1 MINEAEPKFQSVHTR
16 SSFNQTFGGWYSNYV
31 PLSTK
36 FMQSIIG
43 NTRVSVFHIGAAELK
58 SDIQQVGRIVGKKSS
73 LSTFTAVDKGEKL
86 AKGQGIQTKG
96 GVIYQIEG
104 TLLVA
109 STRDIQSTPDKTG
122 RRWVPPTS
130 LAGKV
135 AGSKMYDEL
144 KKGIEKNKLDR
155 DTWNSIERKEEDKWE
170 KKVDYYSDDY
180 KGGYAEKEKALKKIM
195 GPLKRKWIKKYI
207 DMCYKIMRKYKK
219 QIKRHI
225 LSQKDKGS
233 EFGWNEIVVNQIHI
247 QDVFMLKRVGQYS
260 SIRDEVEKIAKGTV
274 TVGSPAQF
282 RKWYKERGGI
292 INEAKRIPR
301 KKGQH
306 RNSPSH
312 SDLYTDENPKGTI
325 KGLKFATVK
334 DAQKSVSK
342 IKNSGKSHAHKIQ
355 AAVAMEQRA
364 KEMGKKS
371 QAAVYRAFIN
381 KMKKKTKKKN
391 EGWSDKY
398 KKSIDCNN
406 PKGFSQ
412 KAHCDGKKKK
422 ESKDYTFGPDWIPTS
437 LAQRKKMKRIHQKLN
452 RSIREDINIPIKI
465 GDTILTGRFKN
476 KKTVVK
482 SIGKDEHGM
491 PTINGRKVV
500 TFRLPLKEASQASGR
515 QGPKGYTAFV
525 ELGLEKEYYEHM
537 KKLFTKNGETMI
549 LKEGIKDPGILK
561 AVFLAGGPGSGKTWV
576 AKGLF
581 GIPDRVNV
589 SQTGMKMVNTDKE
602 LKFLLKKYGFGTD
615 LDALPDELFRQLT
628 DDDYED
634 YSGLRGYAKELTG
647 VRKKLYQN
655 GRLGLIID
663 GTGDDYA
670 KISKEKKELEEKG
683 YDCYMIF
690 VNTTLDVALKR
701 NRNRDRVLPEKIVV
715 DSHRQVIKNIGGFQG
730 LFGGNNFLIID
741 NNKDLTEEQAQKRF
755 NMLVKK
761 GISKFIKKPIQNP
774 RGKSWVRKQKMLET
788 YTSENGTTLLLE
800 RVDFRQIAKELMR
813 RYRVH
818 SKLEFSSRAT
828 KGDYDFDRD
837 IIKLRPFYSN
847 IRDFLITVL
856 HEIYHAMDSKKY
868 GKNKFVA
875 MYTQAGQEQEDKGK
889 DFHDD
894 NPFEIAAE
902 RWARREVNKYI
913 KKYK

>member
-1 MINEAEPKFQSVHTR
+1 MNEAP
-16 SSFNQTFGGWYSNYV
+16 
-31 PLSTK
+31 
-36 FMQSIIG
+36 
-43 NTRVSVFHIGAAELK
+43 RV
-58 SDIQQVGRIVGKKSS
+58 
-73 LSTFTAVDKGEKL
+73 
-86 AKGQGIQTKG
+86 
-96 GVIYQIEG
+96 
-104 TLLVA
+104 
-109 STRDIQSTPDKTG
+109 
-122 RRWVPPTS
+122 
-130 LAGKV
+130 
-135 AGSKMYDEL
+135 
-144 KKGIEKNKLDR
+144 
-155 DTWNSIERKEEDKWE
+155 
-170 KKVDYYSDDY
+170 
-180 KGGYAEKEKALKKIM
+180 
-195 GPLKRKWIKKYI
+195 
-207 DMCYKIMRKYKK
+207 
-219 QIKRHI
+219 
-225 LSQKDKGS
+225 
-233 EFGWNEIVVNQIHI
+233 
-247 QDVFMLKRVGQYS
+247 
-260 SIRDEVEKIAKGTV
+260 
-274 TVGSPAQF
+274 
-282 RKWYKERGGI
+282 
-292 INEAKRIPR
+292 PR

-306 RNSPSH
+306 RGSSSH

-437 LAQRKKMKRIHQKLN
+437 LAQRKKMKRIHRKLN
-452 RSIREDINIPIKI
+452 RSIREDINIPVKI

-482 SIGKDEHGM
+482 SIDKDEHGM

-500 TFRLPLKEASQASGR
+500 TFRIPVKESSQVTNAKGV
-515 QGPKGYTAFV
+515 KGYSSFV
-525 ELGLEKEYYEHM
+525 ELGFEKEYYKHM
-537 KKLFTKNGETMI
+537 ENILTRNGETMI
-549 LKEGIKDPGILK
+549 LKEGINDPGILK
-561 AVFLAGGPGSGKTWV
+561 AIFLAGGPGSGKTWV

-581 GIPDRVNV
+581 GIPERVNV

-690 VNTTLDVALKR
+690 VNTTLDVALER

-761 GISKFIKKPIQNP
+761 GISKFVKKPIQNP

>member
-1 MINEAEPKFQSVHTR
+1 MNEAP
-16 SSFNQTFGGWYSNYV
+16 
-31 PLSTK
+31 
-36 FMQSIIG
+36 
-43 NTRVSVFHIGAAELK
+43 RV
-58 SDIQQVGRIVGKKSS
+58 
-73 LSTFTAVDKGEKL
+73 
-86 AKGQGIQTKG
+86 
-96 GVIYQIEG
+96 
-104 TLLVA
+104 
-109 STRDIQSTPDKTG
+109 
-122 RRWVPPTS
+122 
-130 LAGKV
+130 
-135 AGSKMYDEL
+135 
-144 KKGIEKNKLDR
+144 
-155 DTWNSIERKEEDKWE
+155 
-170 KKVDYYSDDY
+170 
-180 KGGYAEKEKALKKIM
+180 
-195 GPLKRKWIKKYI
+195 
-207 DMCYKIMRKYKK
+207 
-219 QIKRHI
+219 
-225 LSQKDKGS
+225 
-233 EFGWNEIVVNQIHI
+233 
-247 QDVFMLKRVGQYS
+247 
-260 SIRDEVEKIAKGTV
+260 
-274 TVGSPAQF
+274 
-282 RKWYKERGGI
+282 
-292 INEAKRIPR
+292 PR

-306 RNSPSH
+306 RGSSSH

-342 IKNSGKSHAHKIQ
+342 IKGSGKSHAHKIQ

-437 LAQRKKMKRIHQKLN
+437 LAQRKKMKRIHGKLN
-452 RSIREDINIPIKI
+452 RSIREDVNIPVKI

-500 TFRLPLKEASQASGR
+500 TFRLPLKESSQVTNAKGV
-515 QGPKGYTAFV
+515 KGYSSFV
-525 ELGLEKEYYEHM
+525 ELGFEKEYYKHM
-537 KKLFTKNGETMI
+537 ENIFTRNGETMI
-549 LKEGIKDPGILK
+549 LKEGINDPGILK

-581 GIPDRVNV
+581 GIPERVNV

-615 LDALPDELFRQLT
+615 LDALPDEVFKNLT
-628 DDDYED
+628 GDGPDA
-634 YSGLRGYAKELTG
+634 SGLRSYAKELTG

-655 GRLGLIID
+655 GRLGMIID

-670 KISKEKKELEEKG
+670 KISREKKELEEKG
-683 YDCYMIF
+683 YDCYMVF
-690 VNTTLDVALKR
+690 VNTTLDVALER

-715 DSHRQVIKNIGGFQG
+715 DSHREVIKNIGGFQG
-730 LFGGNNFLIID
+730 LFGGNNFIIID
-741 NNKDLTEEQAQKRF
+741 NNKDLSPKQAQKRF

-761 GISKFIKKPIQNP
+761 GISKFIKRPIKNP

-788 YTSENGTTLLLE
+788 YTLKDGTTLLLE
-800 RVDFRQIAKELMR
+800 RIDFQQIAKKIMNK
-813 RYRVH
+813 YRVN
-818 SKLEFSSRAT
+818 SKLEFSPRAT

-837 IIKLRPFYSN
+837 IIKLRPFYKSVQ
-847 IRDFLITVL
+847 DFMITLL

-868 GKNKFVA
+868 GRKKFVR

-889 DFHDD
+889 DFHDN

-902 RWARREVNKYI
+902 RWARREWRGKWKHRLR
-913 KKYK
+913 KK